1 MFVLVLLCLHCTFEY
16 VFYMHACAIA
26 YKHDS
31 LLRQWI
37 MYDVN
42 AKALHQQKYHDVE
55 AISYININIRNNVEA
70 V

>member
-1 MFVLVLLCLHCTFEY
+1 MY
-16 VFYMHACAIA
+16 VFSMYACAIA

-42 AKALHQQKYHDVE
+42 AKALHQQKYYDVE
-55 AISYININIRNNVEA
+55 AISYINMNIGNYVGA